1 MLSDLAVVRP
11 AAPRLEST
19 ATQHDDNPGGD
30 GEKQDIFQTNATHW
44 HGQPSP
50 CGPMRF
56 VDYDEDDRKEKGLV
70 AASATCPFSLTVAA
84 RTPIGGS
91 YIEFM

>member
-1 MLSDLAVVRP
+1 MLSDSAVVRP

-56 VDYDEDDRKEKGLV
+56 VDYDEDDRKEKG
-70 AASATCPFSLTVAA
+70 
-84 RTPIGGS
+84 R
-91 YIEFM
+91 Y